1 MAAYSKVMS
10 LHAGVGGSYSS
21 TVAVKDSI
29 DVQGYSTQLG
39 SRAFA
44 LAKPAEQHAVV
55 VKKMLTAG
63 YQVVGKT
70 TMHEL
75 AYGMTGV
82 NLWQGTPANPRYPDL
97 IPGGSS
103 SGSAVAVAE
112 GSADIAL
119 GTDTGGSVR
128 LPAACCGVYG
138 LKPTFGRVSRQG
150 VWPTESSLDCVGVF
164 AVDAE
169 QLTAAMQVLIPDY
182 KVSLEVSSGFRLAW
196 VDVPAEKS
204 ILQTL
209 RQGLAAKG
217 VQQLPTVS
225 LAYLAEAFSAGMTLI
240 NHETYQAFGHLLA
253 QKQLGEDVAYRL
265 TQAGQTTSA
274 DIAQA
279 ESVRQRFTQSVDAA
293 LAEVDILL
301 LPTLPH
307 YPMTLKAALAGKVDL
322 TLSALVR
329 PFNLSGHPALS
340 IPFDSS
346 DDLPVGLQLIGK
358 KGDDEKL
365 CEFAKQLADN
375 TLGSSENV
383 HFGK

>member
-1 MAAYSKVMS
+1 MAVYSKIIPHHVDDGRRS
-10 LHAGVGGSYSS
+10 L

-29 DVQGYSTQLG
+29 DVQGYASQLG
-39 SRAFA
+39 SQAFA
-44 LAKPAEQHAVV
+44 QAKPAKQQAAVV
-55 VKKMLTAG
+55 KRLLEAG
-63 YQVVGKT
+63 YQLVGKT

-82 NLWQGTPANPRYPDL
+82 NHWQGTPINPHFPDL

-119 GTDTGGSVR
+119 GTDTGGSIR

-138 LKPTFGRVSRQG
+138 FKPTFGRVSRQG

-164 AVDAE
+164 AADAK
-169 QLTAAMQVLIPDY
+169 QLTAAMQALIPDY
-182 KVSLEVSSGFRLAW
+182 TVSPEASSGFRLAW
-196 VDVPAEKS
+196 VEASAEKS

-217 VQQLPTVS
+217 IAQLPAVS
-225 LAYLAEAFSAGMTLI
+225 LAYLTEAFSAGMTLI

-279 ESVRQRFTQSVDAA
+279 ESVRQQFTQAVDAA

-307 YPMTLKAALAGKVDL
+307 YPMAIKAALAGKVDL

-340 IPFDSS
+340 IPFNSS
-346 DDLPVGLQLIGK
+346 DGLPVGLQLIGK

-375 TLGSSENV
+375 TLTHLQN
-383 HFGK
+383 